1 MTPNSEFRARARAQL
16 GHGIFTEVWMMA
28 LLVSLLAG
36 AIISLGSYYFAVVA
50 YMAEGFLAYGL
61 CHVYLSL
68 VRGKAT
74 TVQVGD
80 LFLGGNRMGDLILL
94 GLLKNLFISLW
105 SLLFVIPGVVKSYS
119 YAMAYYIKYDHPE
132 YDWKRCIDESRAMM
146 NGHKWRLFCLE
157 FSFIGWWIVGF
168 LCLGVGTLWV
178 APYQSAAIANFYD
191 DLKMHYDASFYGE
204 EAASADGE

>member
-1 MTPNSEFRARARAQL
+1 M
-16 GHGIFTEVWMMA
+16 
-28 LLVSLLAG
+28 
-36 AIISLGSYYFAVVA
+36 
-50 YMAEGFLAYGL
+50 AYGL